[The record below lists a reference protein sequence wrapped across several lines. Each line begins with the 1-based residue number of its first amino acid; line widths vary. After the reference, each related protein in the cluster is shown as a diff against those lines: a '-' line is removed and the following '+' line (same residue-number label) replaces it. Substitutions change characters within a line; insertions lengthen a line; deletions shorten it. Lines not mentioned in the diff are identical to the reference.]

1 MTNFKFQVLD
11 QPLVDEGLRS
21 YVKVAK
27 NFEEEVIE
35 LPTDADGPGALP
47 LAAVCAMFGATS
59 AIKYR
64 IMEEDDGTTGWRW
77 RGLLLEQGK
86 FYPPEDGWQDRT
98 YIVVQTDQKSIIKHY
113 PIIKVED

>member
-11 QPLVDEGLRS
+11 QPVVDEGLRS
-21 YVKVAK
+21 YVKVAR
-27 NFEEEVIE
+27 NFEEELIE
-35 LPTDADGPGALP
+35 LPTDADAPGALP

-64 IMEEDDGTTGWRW
+64 IMEDDGTWRW
-77 RGLLLEQGK
+77 RGLLLEQEK

-98 YIVVQTDQKSIIKHY
+98 YIVVQTNQKSIVKHY

>member
-21 YVKVAK
+21 YVKVAR
-27 NFEEEVIE
+27 FEEESIE
-35 LPTDADGPGALP
+35 LPTDGRGALP

-77 RGLLLEQGK
+77 RGLLLEHGK

-98 YIVVQTDQKSIIKHY
+98 YIVVQTDQKSIVKHY

>member
-21 YVKVAK
+21 YVKVAR
-27 NFEEEVIE
+27 FEEESIE
-35 LPTDADGPGALP
+35 LPTDGRGALP
-47 LAAVCAMFGATS
+47 KAAVCAMFGATS

-64 IMEEDDGTTGWRW
+64 IVEDDGTTGWK
-77 RGLLLEQGK
+77 GLLLEHGK

-98 YIVVQTDQKSIIKHY
+98 YIVVQIDKQSIIKHY

>member
-11 QPLVDEGLRS
+11 QPDEGLRS

-64 IMEEDDGTTGWRW
+64 IMEDDGTTGWRW
-77 RGLLLEQGK
+77 RGLLLEHGK

-98 YIVVQTDQKSIIKHY
+98 YIVVQTDQKSIVKHY

>member
-21 YVKVAK
+21 YVKVAR
-27 NFEEEVIE
+27 FEEESIE
-35 LPTDADGPGALP
+35 LPTDGRGALP
-47 LAAVCAMFGATS
+47 KAAVCAMFGATS

-64 IMEEDDGTTGWRW
+64 ITKDDGTTGWR
-77 RGLLLEQGK
+77 GLLLEHGQ

-98 YIVVQTDQKSIIKHY
+98 YIVVQNKSLSKHY
-113 PIIKVED
+113 PVIKVED

>member
-11 QPLVDEGLRS
+11 QPLVEEGHRS
-21 YVKVAK
+21 YVTLAR
-27 NFEEEVIE
+27 NFDEELIE
-35 LPTDADGPGALP
+35 IPTDGLGALP

-64 IMEEDDGTTGWRW
+64 IMEDDGTWRW
-77 RGLLLEQGK
+77 RGLLLEQEK

-98 YIVVQTDQKSIIKHY
+98 YIVVQTNQKSIVKHY
-113 PIIKVED
+113 PII